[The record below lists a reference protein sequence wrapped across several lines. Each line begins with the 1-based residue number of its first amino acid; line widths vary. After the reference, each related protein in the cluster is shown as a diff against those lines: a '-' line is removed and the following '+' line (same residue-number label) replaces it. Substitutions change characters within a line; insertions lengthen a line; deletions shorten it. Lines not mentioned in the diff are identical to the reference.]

1 VEDDSSGRGRRIT
14 RTSRGVQGAGCKTKI
29 VKRRFQDQEDA
40 RTTPEDENSIEGAC
54 CVAAAPAA
62 GAAEAAP
69 PTGGEEPPAAAVAAA
84 AAVVAAP
91 SPSGKA
97 AGRGQEGW

>member
-1 VEDDSSGRGRRIT
+1 MWTPNYKDIK
-14 RTSRGVQGAGCKTKI
+14 GVQGAGGKTKI
-29 VKRRFQDQEDA
+29 VKLRFQDQEDA
-40 RTTPEDENSIEGAC
+40 GTTPEDENGIEGAGGG
-54 CVAAAPAA
+54 AAAPAA

-69 PTGGEEPPAAAVAAA
+69 PAGGEQPAAA
-84 AAVVAAP
+84 AAAAAPAATVAP